1 MTPRIAAVIPLLLSL
16 ILAPFAVRADLI
28 SQAERQWI
36 EDNPDKLVLWYDE
49 NYPPMEFLSNDGSFV
64 GIGADVMALIETRLG
79 VKFLQHASRDW
90 PRQLASLE
98 TGESAIAPVI
108 VPTKERERYA
118 FFSEPYIN
126 IPAVIITSR
135 ENGALSS
142 LEMLSGRRVAVVQG
156 FVSEVFL
163 RNDLGSSA
171 DIVTVRDVPQGLRDV
186 SLGVVDAMVENL
198 AVAAY
203 YIDKEKL
210 PNLMVAGSTPLV
222 YSQGFAVSRKYPLL
236 FSAMQKALADIPQAR
251 ITKIEKKWIALQDRG
266 LSQQT
271 LLMLRFGAVFVAAS
285 LATLACMSWVLRKQL
300 KENRARLE
308 GALTELE
315 EKAKRLNLAFD
326 AASDGL
332 WDWDIRSDAIFFSPR
347 AYTMLGYEPGEFEGS
362 FQAWSGMIHPEDR
375 AGVRSAIDD
384 SLQRLTPYEAD
395 FRMRSKA
402 GEWLWIYTRGRVVS
416 QDEGGRPLRAAGT
429 LVDITARKESEQ
441 ALMESERRFRSIFD
455 SAPYPIAINRAGDGA
470 FLDMN
475 QALLQNMGMTREEAL
490 RLDLSSTSPL
500 YGHDAANLRRRIV
513 AEGGLFYQEV
523 TVRGQGGNTYYVMF
537 SSVPITFGGETAIL
551 SITVDFTDR
560 KRAEEALR
568 QSEEKFSRLFLL
580 SPDAILLTHLETGCI
595 RDVNEAFAQLFGLGR
610 EDAVGKTARELGILW
625 DDHPRQMFFAPAEP
639 SSGKAVNAETH
650 FRRRDGSQ
658 LVCSV
663 SGAVISLDAERLLM
677 SVLRDVTET
686 RKMQAMMI
694 QTEKM
699 LSVGGIA
706 AGIAHE
712 INNPLGIILNTTQ
725 NIVQRTKP
733 DFPRNIE
740 VARAVGLDL
749 ALMDAYMRARGVDV
763 FIDDI
768 RAAAIR
774 ASGIIRHMLDFSR
787 TSESC
792 RAMCDITAIIDRA
805 VELAGNAY
813 DMKKNYDFRR
823 IRLVKEYEPGLPAV
837 SCTETEIEQVMLN
850 LLSNAGQAMAMAEPP
865 VPDPGISIRVRT
877 VENGQR
883 VRIEVEDNG
892 PGINEAVQHRVFE
905 PFFTTKAKGVGT
917 GLGLSV
923 SNFIITEGHKGTMR
937 LDSKPG
943 QGAKF
948 VIELPVD
955 ATGEHRKAVQ

>member
-1 MTPRIAAVIPLLLSL
+1 MTARIAAVLPLLLSL
-16 ILAPFAVRADLI
+16 ILASFAVRADPI
-28 SQAERQWI
+28 SQAERQWL

-64 GIGADVMALIETRLG
+64 GIGADVMALIEAKLG
-79 VKFLQHASRDW
+79 VKFLRQASRDW

-108 VPTKERERYA
+108 VPTEERGRYA

-135 ENGALSS
+135 ENAALSS
-142 LEMLSGRRVAVVQG
+142 LEKLAGRRVAVVQG
-156 FVSEVFL
+156 FVSEGFL
-163 RNDLGSSA
+163 RNELGEKS
-171 DIVTVRDVPQGLRDV
+171 DIVTVRNVPQGLRDV
-186 SLGVVDAMVENL
+186 SLGVADAMVENL

-210 PNLMVAGSTPLV
+210 PNLMVAGSTPLA

-236 FSAMQKALADIPQAR
+236 FSAMQKALADIPSER
-251 ITKIEKKWIALQDRG
+251 IKEIEKKWIALQEQG
-266 LSQQT
+266 VSPQT

-285 LATLACMSWVLRKQL
+285 LATLGGMSWVLRRQL
-300 KENRARLE
+300 QENRVRLE
-308 GALTELE
+308 RAQGELD

-332 WDWDIRSDAIFFSPR
+332 WDWDIPSGAIFFSPR

-362 FQAWSGMIHPEDR
+362 FQAWTGMIHPEDLQ
-375 AGVRSAIDD
+375 VLRSVVDE

-395 FRMRSKA
+395 FRMRSKD
-402 GEWLWIYTRGRVVS
+402 GEWIWIYTRGRVVS
-416 QDEGGRPLRAAGT
+416 QDEAGRPLRAAGT

-441 ALMESERRFRSIFD
+441 ALLESERRFRSVFD
-455 SAPYPIAINRAGDGA
+455 CAPYPIAINRAGDGA

-475 QALLQNMGMTREEAL
+475 QTLLQNMGLTRDEAL
-490 RLDLSSTSPL
+490 RLDLSSESPL
-500 YGHDAANLRRRIV
+500 YGSDAAKLRRRIV
-513 AEGGLFYQEV
+513 AEGGLFNQEAR
-523 TVRGQGGNTYYVMF
+523 VRGQGGSEHIVMF
-537 SSVPITFGGETAIL
+537 SSVPITFGGETSIL
-551 SITVDFTDR
+551 SITIDVTDR

-580 SPDAILLTHLETGCI
+580 SPDAIALTHLGTGCL
-595 RDVNEAFAQLFGLGR
+595 RDVNEAFAELFGLAR
-610 EDAVGKTARELGILW
+610 EEAVGKTAKELGLLW
-625 DDHPRQMFFAPAEP
+625 DERMFFAPAESP
-639 SSGKAVNAETH
+639 PGKAVNAEMY

-663 SGAVISLDAERLLM
+663 SGAVISLDGERLLM

-712 INNPLGIILNTTQ
+712 INNPLGIILNTAQ

-740 VARAVGLDL
+740 IARAVGLDL
-749 ALMDAYMRARGVDV
+749 ALMDAYMRARGVNV
-763 FIDDI
+763 FIEDI

-774 ASGIIRHMLDFSR
+774 AAGIIRHMLDFSR
-787 TSESC
+787 VSESW
-792 RAMCDITAIIDRA
+792 RVPCDIPAIVDRA
-805 VELAGNAY
+805 VELAGNDY

-823 IRLVKEYEPGLPAV
+823 VRLVREYEPGLPPV
-837 SCTETEIEQVMLN
+837 CCTETEIEQVLLN
-850 LLSNAGQAMAMAEPP
+850 LLRNAGQAMSMAEPP
-865 VPDPGISIRVRT
+865 TPDPCIRVGVSV
-877 VENGQR
+877 VENGAR

-892 PGINEAVQHRVFE
+892 PGIPEDVQRRVFE
-905 PFFTTKAKGVGT
+905 PFFTTKAKGIGT

-923 SNFIITEGHKGTMR
+923 SSFIIAEGHKGTM
-937 LDSKPG
+937 DVESKPG
-943 QGAKF
+943 RGAKF
-948 VIELPVD
+948 VIELPVNGQGCR
-955 ATGEHRKAVQ
+955 GEAER